1 LGSAAVR
8 KLDIQDIYSHL
19 KLRRFDKD
27 NRETIA
33 DQLGDPVYMG
43 HGWWSAKIK
52 MTTKE
57 VAEYEPGEDDP
68 NSETW
73 MRAWQGTKLYC
84 VPGIIRQGLK
94 ASEDITRG
102 DQFFDG
108 MPGVY
113 SHKDKNAH
121 LANSYM
127 ICTSL
132 PGRRGQFWKFCFE
145 VVQNTRFTRTKNG
158 QFIIPRDQ
166 VKLKYLWMQ
175 GSNLDT
181 AATNDWTYL
190 TWEPSWEAP
199 EEYSRASGHFG
210 VPRAHRRTDA
220 QQSDEH
226 ETTVR
231 EPPKSPGESSATR
244 SVSDSEDD
252 YREQQTTGPVYR
264 AMQRQAKAQQR
275 SRALSDEPT
284 ITPAHPRQEQAS
296 GSAAS
301 SSASVFANPSDIN
314 RFVPNPTMQ
323 GQL

>member
-1 LGSAAVR
+1 
-8 KLDIQDIYSHL
+8 
-19 KLRRFDKD
+19 
-27 NRETIA
+27 
-33 DQLGDPVYMG
+33 
-43 HGWWSAKIK
+43 
-52 MTTKE
+52 
-57 VAEYEPGEDDP
+57 
-68 NSETW
+68 

-94 ASEDITRG
+94 ASEDTTRG

-108 MPGVY
+108 MPGAY

-132 PGRRGQFWKFCFE
+132 PGREGQFWKFCFE
-145 VVQNTRFTRTKNG
+145 VVQNTRFTQTKNG

-181 AATNDWTYL
+181 AATYDWTYL

-199 EEYSRASGHFG
+199 EEYSRASGHSG
-210 VPRAHRRTDA
+210 ISGTPN
-220 QQSDEH
+220 
-226 ETTVR
+226 
-231 EPPKSPGESSATR
+231 EPGANRPPGSPVERSPTR
-244 SVSDSEDD
+244 SVSDSEAD
-252 YREQQTTGPVYR
+252 YREQRTPGPVYQE
-264 AMQRQAKAQQR
+264 MQRQAKAKQR
-275 SRALSDEPT
+275 SRAPSNEPT
-284 ITPAHPRQEQAS
+284 ITPTYTRQEQAG

-323 GQL
+323 RQLYDND